1 MGISKAAFLLLLFL
15 SSVQGSVLDRYVR
28 TEGAWLLNPMK
39 QVYRAN
45 SDEECAEKCE
55 TEEKFAC
62 RAFLFTSKDQKC
74 LTLTENT
81 KTAMI
86 FRRANAVLYEK
97 RIECMHC
104 SGENYHGVVAT
115 TTSGLECQRWD
126 SQKPHSHGYRP
137 ENFPD
142 KDLRNNYCRNPDG
155 QPRPWCF
162 TTSPTTR
169 WEYCDIPRC
178 TTPPPPPAP
187 GRQCLSGRGE
197 DYRGTISVTESGNT
211 CQHWSSQSPHGHA
224 RTPENY
230 PCQGLDENYCRN
242 PDGEKRPWCY
252 TTNTTARWEYCN
264 IPSCDSAK
272 PEAPVECMH
281 CSGENYHGVVAT
293 TTSGL
298 ECQRWDS
305 QKPHSHGYR
314 PENFPDKDLR
324 NNYCRNPDGEPR
336 PWCFT
341 TSPTTRWEYCDIPRC
356 TTPPPP
362 PAPGRQ
368 CLSGRGEDYRGTISV
383 TESGNTCQHWSSQ
396 SPHGHARTP
405 ENYPCQGLDEN
416 YCRNPDGEKRP
427 WCYTTNTT
435 ARWEY
440 CNIPSCDSA
449 KPEAPVQGS
458 ILDRYV
464 RTEGAWLLNPMKQVY
479 RANSDEECAEKCE
492 TEEKFACRAFLF
504 TSKDQQCL
512 TLKENT
518 KTAMIFRRAN
528 AVLYEKRIYLLE
540 CKEGKGVDYRGTEAK
555 TQKGVKC
562 QKWADNA
569 PHKPNYTP
577 EKYPKAGL
585 EENYCR
591 NPDKDEKGPW
601 CYTTDPDTRF
611 DYCNIPECEVECMH
625 CSGENYHGVVATT
638 MSGLECQRWDSQQPH
653 SHGYLPENFPEK
665 DLKNNYCRNPDG
677 EPRPWCFTTSPTKRW
692 EYCDIPRC
700 TTPPPPPAPGR
711 QCLSGRGE
719 DYRGTISVTESGNT
733 CQHWSSQSP
742 HRHART
748 PENYPCQGLDENY
761 CRNPD
766 GEKRPWCYT
775 TNTTA
780 RWEYCN
786 IPSCDSA
793 KPEAPAVDVPEQAEV
808 TEECYQG
815 NGVTYRG
822 TASFTR
828 SGKKCQAWSS
838 MSPHRHNK
846 TAENFPNAGLSQN
859 YCRNPDADSRPWCY
873 TTDPSVR
880 WEYCDLK
887 KCDDQGL
894 QTVPKPP
901 QTTEETNPECIIEN
915 GVDYRGTVAKT
926 ARGRTCQEWSSQRP
940 HSHDYFTPTTHP
952 RAGLEKNYCRN
963 PDGDVNGPWCYT
975 TDPRKAWEY
984 CDIPKCPPPQYE
996 CGKSKFRPK
1005 LCAQRIV
1012 AGCVS
1017 HPHSWPWQISLRTS
1031 YGLHFCGGTLIDPQW
1046 VLTAAHCLEKSSR
1059 PAAYKVYL
1067 GLHREIATE
1076 PSVQIRD
1083 VEKLFKE
1090 PRRADIALLKLSR
1103 PAVINNHV
1111 IPVCLPKEN
1120 SVLGG
1125 REECYVT
1132 GWGDTRGTSGEGYL
1146 KETGFPVIENKI
1158 CNRPEFLNGRV
1169 KKHELCAGNIHGGT
1183 DTCQGDS
1190 GGPLVCLDQDKFVQ
1204 HGVTSWGLGCAQP
1217 MKPGVYV
1224 RVSNYIPW
1232 IKSVM
1237 ESN

>member
-1 MGISKAAFLLLLFL
+1 MGISKAAFLLLFFL
-15 SSVQGSVLDRYVR
+15 SSVQG
-28 TEGAWLLNPMK
+28 G
-39 QVYRAN
+39 
-45 SDEECAEKCE
+45 
-55 TEEKFAC
+55 
-62 RAFLFTSKDQKC
+62 
-74 LTLTENT
+74 
-81 KTAMI
+81 
-86 FRRANAVLYEK
+86 
-97 RIECMHC
+97 
-104 SGENYHGVVAT
+104 
-115 TTSGLECQRWD
+115 
-126 SQKPHSHGYRP
+126 
-137 ENFPD
+137 
-142 KDLRNNYCRNPDG
+142 
-155 QPRPWCF
+155 
-162 TTSPTTR
+162 
-169 WEYCDIPRC
+169 
-178 TTPPPPPAP
+178 
-187 GRQCLSGRGE
+187 
-197 DYRGTISVTESGNT
+197 
-211 CQHWSSQSPHGHA
+211 
-224 RTPENY
+224 
-230 PCQGLDENYCRN
+230 
-242 PDGEKRPWCY
+242 
-252 TTNTTARWEYCN
+252 
-264 IPSCDSAK
+264 
-272 PEAPVECMH
+272 
-281 CSGENYHGVVAT
+281 
-293 TTSGL
+293 
-298 ECQRWDS
+298 
-305 QKPHSHGYR
+305 
-314 PENFPDKDLR
+314 
-324 NNYCRNPDGEPR
+324 
-336 PWCFT
+336 
-341 TSPTTRWEYCDIPRC
+341 
-356 TTPPPP
+356 
-362 PAPGRQ
+362 
-368 CLSGRGEDYRGTISV
+368 
-383 TESGNTCQHWSSQ
+383 
-396 SPHGHARTP
+396 
-405 ENYPCQGLDEN
+405 
-416 YCRNPDGEKRP
+416 
-427 WCYTTNTT
+427 
-435 ARWEY
+435 
-440 CNIPSCDSA
+440 
-449 KPEAPVQGS
+449 

-464 RTEGAWLLNPMKQVY
+464 RTEGAWLLNPMKQSY
-479 RANSDEECAEKCE
+479 RANSEEECAEKCE
-492 TEEKFACRAFLF
+492 NEEKFACRAFLF

-512 TLKENT
+512 TLTENT

-540 CKEGKGVDYRGTEAK
+540 CKEGKGVDYRGTKAK

-562 QKWADNA
+562 QNWADND

-577 EKYPKAGL
+577 EKYPNAGL

-591 NPDKDEKGPW
+591 NPDEDEKGPW

-638 MSGLECQRWDSQQPH
+638 VSGLECQRWDSQQPH

-692 EYCDIPRC
+692 DYCDIPRC

-733 CQHWSSQSP
+733 CQHWNSQSP

-748 PENYPCQGLDENY
+748 PENYPCQSLDENY

-786 IPSCDSA
+786 IPSCDST
-793 KPEAPAVDVPEQAEV
+793 KPEAPD
-808 TEECYQG
+808 
-815 NGVTYRG
+815 
-822 TASFTR
+822 
-828 SGKKCQAWSS
+828 
-838 MSPHRHNK
+838 
-846 TAENFPNAGLSQN
+846 
-859 YCRNPDADSRPWCY
+859 
-873 TTDPSVR
+873 
-880 WEYCDLK
+880 
-887 KCDDQGL
+887 
-894 QTVPKPP
+894 
-901 QTTEETNPECIIEN
+901 CINEN

-952 RAGLEKNYCRN
+952 RAGLDKNYCRN

-1012 AGCVS
+1012 AGCIS
-1017 HPHSWPWQISLRTS
+1017 NPHSWPWQISLRTS
-1031 YGLHFCGGTLIDPQW
+1031 FGLHFCGGTLIDPQW

-1067 GLHREIATE
+1067 GLHKEVATE

-1090 PRRADIALLKLSR
+1090 PRRADIALLKLRR

-1132 GWGDTRGTSGEGYL
+1132 GWGDTKGTRGDGYL

-1169 KKHELCAGNIHGGT
+1169 NNHELCAGNIHGGT

-1190 GGPLVCLDQDKFVQ
+1190 GGPLVCLDQGKFVQ

-1232 IKSVM
+1232 IKTVM

>member
-1 MGISKAAFLLLLFL
+1 
-15 SSVQGSVLDRYVR
+15 
-28 TEGAWLLNPMK
+28 LNPMK

-55 TEEKFAC
+55 TEEKF
-62 RAFLFTSKDQKC
+62 
-74 LTLTENT
+74 
-81 KTAMI
+81 
-86 FRRANAVLYEK
+86 
-97 RIECMHC
+97 
-104 SGENYHGVVAT
+104 
-115 TTSGLECQRWD
+115 
-126 SQKPHSHGYRP
+126 P
-137 ENFPD
+137 
-142 KDLRNNYCRNPDG
+142 
-155 QPRPWCF
+155 
-162 TTSPTTR
+162 
-169 WEYCDIPRC
+169 
-178 TTPPPPPAP
+178 
-187 GRQCLSGRGE
+187 
-197 DYRGTISVTESGNT
+197 
-211 CQHWSSQSPHGHA
+211 
-224 RTPENY
+224 
-230 PCQGLDENYCRN
+230 
-242 PDGEKRPWCY
+242 
-252 TTNTTARWEYCN
+252 
-264 IPSCDSAK
+264 
-272 PEAPVECMH
+272 
-281 CSGENYHGVVAT
+281 
-293 TTSGL
+293 
-298 ECQRWDS
+298 
-305 QKPHSHGYR
+305 
-314 PENFPDKDLR
+314 
-324 NNYCRNPDGEPR
+324 
-336 PWCFT
+336 
-341 TSPTTRWEYCDIPRC
+341 
-356 TTPPPP
+356 
-362 PAPGRQ
+362 
-368 CLSGRGEDYRGTISV
+368 
-383 TESGNTCQHWSSQ
+383 
-396 SPHGHARTP
+396 
-405 ENYPCQGLDEN
+405 
-416 YCRNPDGEKRP
+416 
-427 WCYTTNTT
+427 
-435 ARWEY
+435 
-440 CNIPSCDSA
+440 
-449 KPEAPVQGS
+449 
-458 ILDRYV
+458 
-464 RTEGAWLLNPMKQVY
+464 
-479 RANSDEECAEKCE
+479 
-492 TEEKFACRAFLF
+492 CRAFLF

-512 TLKENT
+512 TLTENT

-540 CKEGKGVDYRGTEAK
+540 CKEGNGVDYRGTEAK

-638 MSGLECQRWDSQQPH
+638 TSGLECQRWDSQEPH

-901 QTTEETNPECIIEN
+901 QTAEETNPECIIEN

-1012 AGCVS
+1012 AGCYS
-1017 HPHSWPWQISLRTS
+1017 P
-1031 YGLHFCGGTLIDPQW
+1031 LHWTLH
-1046 VLTAAHCLEKSSR
+1046 AKK

-1067 GLHREIATE
+1067 GLHRELATE

-1090 PRRADIALLKLSR
+1090 PRRADIALLKLSSECI
-1103 PAVINNHV
+1103 VHTMLILLLIH
-1111 IPVCLPKEN
+1111 ILIFVCCEYDKYL
-1120 SVLGG
+1120 
-1125 REECYVT
+1125 CYLFFFHLIFICK
-1132 GWGDTRGTSGEGYL
+1132 GTPGQGYL